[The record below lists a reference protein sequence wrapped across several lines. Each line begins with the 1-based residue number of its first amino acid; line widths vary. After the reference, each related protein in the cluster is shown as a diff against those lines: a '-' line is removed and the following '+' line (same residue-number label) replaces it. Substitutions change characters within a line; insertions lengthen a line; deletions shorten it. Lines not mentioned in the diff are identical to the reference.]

1 MPKCFYLATKKDRR
15 AEAEPLLEALKARGW
30 KRTFDWAKLASSGP
44 KEHADIAVAEL
55 AGVREADV
63 LVVLLPGGY
72 GTHVEIGAAL
82 ALGKPVILHAP
93 NPETLKDPYPC
104 VFHYHPG
111 VKLFVSKVLD
121 IDGVVDSMTQGALGS
136 PPRK

>member
-1 MPKCFYLATKKDRR
+1 MAKRFFLSTRKDRSS
-15 AEAEPLLEALKARGW
+15 EADALSAALEAHGW
-30 KRTFDWAKLASSGP
+30 ERTFKWTDKDGEDSAG
-44 KEHADIAVAEL
+44 HAAVALAEL
-55 AGVREADV
+55 KGVRDADV

-93 NPETLKDPYPC
+93 DRKTLETPYIC

-111 VKLFVSKVLD
+111 VELLVSESLD
-121 IDGVVDSMTQGALGS
+121 VTALIA
-136 PPRK
+136 RMEQK

>member
-1 MPKCFYLATKKDRR
+1 MAKRFFLSTRKDRSE
-15 AEAEPLLEALKARGW
+15 EANTLSAALKAHGW
-30 KRTFDWAKLASSGP
+30 ERTFKWTDKDGEGSAG
-44 KEHADIAVAEL
+44 HAAVALAEL
-55 AGVREADV
+55 KGVREADV

-93 NPETLKDPYPC
+93 DQKTLDTPYPC

-111 VKLFVSKVLD
+111 VKLLVSETLD
-121 IDGVVDSMTQGALGS
+121 VAAIVACMNS
-136 PPRK
+136 